1 MEPIAAAPAA
11 PRGADLS
18 ATLARRCTAFLAP
31 LLRQLDAQLDV
42 RLVRTLAQTVGLLVR
57 HRNRALALLLTELG
71 SLLCGPAHT
80 PAGVK
85 RLANLL
91 HSTRWRAR
99 SIDAYL
105 LARGTATVQAEAA
118 RVPEG
123 RALCILDG
131 SVLEKPES
139 TCLDGL
145 APVRSSKARRLARPR
160 VQLGPGYYHGPPG
173 GPIVVPG
180 FRWVAA
186 LVTGWALPTERRPLV
201 LGAWHWYT
209 RPDPAMTTAATPD
222 LPAQTDREAEQT
234 VLTRLT
240 AAWGA
245 DALLHVWDRGF
256 SGAPWL
262 SAALDQHLHF
272 VVRWKKGNR
281 LRPATAPSLSDP
293 TASAGRQERDGVE
306 AWRLTAGLRAWGT
319 RQLPDPRR
327 PERPQAVS
335 FAARPVSLLH
345 RPEPLWLVVVR
356 LGRGGRRRG
365 SGEPW
370 RLLTTEPVTDAA
382 TCWRIVQAYAARWT
396 IEQMLRYGKSE
407 LGIESLRLRDAE
419 ARHKLLAIVSLTYA
433 FLIDLLGESTSA
445 LLAHTLRCAHRTGRQ
460 AHAGWRPLYRLRAAL
475 AVLWTDYTPN
485 LQESP

>member
-1 MEPIAAAPAA
+1 V
-11 PRGADLS
+11 D
-18 ATLARRCTAFLAP
+18 T
-31 LLRQLDAQLDV
+31 QLDA
-42 RLVRTLAQTVGLLVR
+42 RLVRPLAQTVGLLVR
-57 HRNRALALLLTELG
+57 QRHRALALLLRELG
-71 SLLCGPAHT
+71 SPLCGSAPT

-91 HSTRWRAR
+91 HSARWRAS
-99 SIDAYL
+99 SIDDYL
-105 LARGTATVQAEAA
+105 LVRATTTVQAEAS

-139 TCLDGL
+139 TCLDGW
-145 APVRSSKARRLARPR
+145 APGRSSKARRLGRPR
-160 VQLGPGYYHGPPG
+160 GQLGPGYYHGPPG
-173 GPIVVPG
+173 GPSGVPG
-180 FRWVAA
+180 FRWMAA
-186 LVTGWALPTERRPLV
+186 LVTGWALPAERRPLV
-201 LGAWHWYT
+201 RGAWHWYT
-209 RPDPAMTTAATPD
+209 RPRPTATTAATAA
-222 LPAQTDREAEQT
+222 LPAQTDREAEQA
-234 VLTRLT
+234 VLVRRT
-240 AAWGA
+240 AAWGT

-272 VVRWKKGNR
+272 VVRWKQGNR
-281 LRPATAPSLSDP
+281 RRPATAPAVHDP

-306 AWRLTAGLRAWGT
+306 AGRRTAGLRAWDT
-319 RQLPDPRR
+319 RHIPAPRR

-345 RPEPLWLVVVR
+345 RPAPLWLVVVR

-365 SGEPW
+365 SGEPG

-382 TCWRIVQAYAARWT
+382 SCWRSVQAYAARCT

-407 LGIESLRLRDAE
+407 RGIESLRLRDAE
-419 ARHKLLAIVSLTYA
+419 ARHKLLAVVSLAYA
-433 FLIDLLGESTSA
+433 FLLDLRGDSTGA
-445 LLAHTLRCAHRTGRQ
+445 LLAPTLRWAHRTGRQ

-475 AVLWTDYTPN
+475 AVLWTAYPPN